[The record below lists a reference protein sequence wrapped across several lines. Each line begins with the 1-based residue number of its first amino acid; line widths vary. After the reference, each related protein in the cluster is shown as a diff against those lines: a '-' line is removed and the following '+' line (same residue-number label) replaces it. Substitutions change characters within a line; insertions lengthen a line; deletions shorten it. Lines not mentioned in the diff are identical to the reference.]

1 MEDPSGPHN
10 PLDLPA
16 TPAASLMVK
25 TRLSTLVLLLILAC
39 GVVSGGS
46 SRGRENG
53 QRDGFQRVEGGI
65 VRGRRDAR
73 RLALAFTGHEFA
85 EGGDAILDALAARRA
100 PASFF
105 LTGVFL
111 RNEAFA
117 PLVRRMVRDGHYVGP
132 HSDAHLLYCP
142 WTGPKVSL
150 VTRAQFDADLDANL
164 RALAAFD
171 VAPARAGFWIPPY
184 EWHNREQAEWSRA
197 RGLTLINFTPG
208 TRANADYTEE
218 SSDRFVS
225 SDTILRSILDYE
237 QRDPDGLNGFVLLL
251 HLGAGPGRQD
261 KMPAKFGALL
271 DTLTARGYQFARVDD
286 MLREPQPHTPHASPS
301 PQPQPQVQS
310 QAQVEPR
317 PQARPASA
325 DAAPSAD
332 AFYVRVSQVGF
343 RPGDIKTAV
352 AFANQPLPE
361 TFTIRNIATGR
372 AAFTGRRRSLEG
384 QRWGQFER
392 HATLDFSGLVTPGRY
407 VIELGEA
414 RSRPFRI
421 AAGAYAA
428 VPDTLLEYLRQQRCG
443 YNPWL
448 NAVCHVTDGRTA
460 YGPMPAGSDID
471 ARGGWH
477 DAGDLLKYLLTSSNA
492 TAQLLL
498 AYKLAPGA
506 FGDTVDD
513 LGHADR
519 PNGEPDVLD
528 EARWGLEWMLRLHPA
543 PDQLFHQVADDR
555 DHAGFRLPKD
565 ERVDYGWGPGGPR
578 VVYFADGKPQGLKA
592 YHSDSTGVANLA
604 GRYAAAMALAYQIW
618 KDDPSSSRRAFAQRC
633 LKAGEEVYALG
644 RAKEGVQQGNSYGAP
659 YRYAEATWA
668 DDMEWG
674 AAELFRAT
682 RTHGYLD
689 DAIRYARLSGST
701 SWMGRQETSHYEFY
715 PFMNAGHFRLHDV
728 APPAVQH
735 ELAAFYRDGLSKAAA
750 QGDGNPYRIG
760 VPFIWCSNNLTV
772 ALVTQGLFY
781 ERMTGDASY
790 RAFIAAQRDW
800 LTGRNPWGVSMFT
813 GIPRD
818 GLFPRDVHLMTT
830 KLTGQEVRGGLVD
843 GPVYE
848 RVFKSLRGVSIRE
861 PDPFAPFQ
869 DARAVYHDDI
879 QDYSTNEPTMDGT
892 ASAVL
897 MWALL
902 HGDGAYAPGRPAPA
916 GARR

>member
-1 MEDPSGPHN
+1 MTRFPTLTLALAVICSVLSSGP
-10 PLDLPA
+10 
-16 TPAASLMVK
+16 
-25 TRLSTLVLLLILAC
+25 
-39 GVVSGGS
+39 S
-46 SRGRENG
+46 SAPGHDGRDAHDG
-53 QRDGFQRVEGGI
+53 QEDGFQRVEGGI

-85 EGGDAILDALAARRA
+85 EGGEAILDALAARHAR
-100 PASFF
+100 ASFF

-150 VTRAQFDADLDANL
+150 VTRAQFDADLDTNL
-164 RALAAFD
+164 RALAAFGI
-171 VAPARAGFWIPPY
+171 APARDTAGASAGFWIPPY
-184 EWHNREQAEWSRA
+184 EWHNPEQAEWSRA
-197 RGLTLINFTPG
+197 RGLTLLNFTPG
-208 TRANADYTEE
+208 TRSNADYTEE

-225 SDTILRSILDYE
+225 SDAILRSILDYE
-237 QRDPDGLNGFVLLL
+237 QRDSDGLNGFILLL

-261 KMPAKFGALL
+261 KMHAKLGALL
-271 DTLTARGYQFARVDD
+271 DALTARGYEFARVDD
-286 MLREPQPHTPHASPS
+286 LLKPTQT
-301 PQPQPQVQS
+301 QTQTQT
-310 QAQVEPR
+310 QVEPR
-317 PQARPASA
+317 PQASSASPASGA
-325 DAAPSAD
+325 SAAVEPS
-332 AFYVRVSQVGF
+332 YVRVSQVGF
-343 RPGDIKTAV
+343 KPGDIKTAV
-352 AFANQPLPE
+352 AFANQRLPE
-361 TFTIRNIATGR
+361 MFTVRDAATGR
-372 AAFTGRRRSLEG
+372 AAFNGRTRSLEG

-392 HATLDFSGLVTPGRY
+392 HAALDFSALVAPGRY
-407 VIELGEA
+407 VIELGGA

-421 AAGAYAA
+421 AVGAYAA
-428 VPDTLLEYLRQQRCG
+428 VPDALLEYLRQQRCG

-498 AYKLAPGA
+498 AYRLAPAA

-592 YHSDSTGVANLA
+592 YQSDSTGVANLA

-618 KDDPSSSRRAFAQRC
+618 KDDRSPSRRAFAQRC

-682 RTHGYLD
+682 HTHAYLD

-701 SWMGRQETSHYEFY
+701 SWMGRQETGHYEFY
-715 PFMNAGHFRLHDV
+715 PFMNAGHFRLHDL
-728 APPAVQH
+728 APPAVRH
-735 ELAAFYRDGLSKAAA
+735 ELAAFYKDGLSKAAA

-781 ERMTGDASY
+781 ERMSGDASY
-790 RAFIAAQRDW
+790 RAFITAQRDW

-830 KLTGQEVRGGLVD
+830 KLTGREVRGGLVD

-902 HGDGAYAPGRPAPA
+902 QGDSAPR
-916 GARR
+916 